1 MPEVILCKDC
11 KQSINKEAD
20 QYVMIE
26 KATDRYPEVL
36 AHVACEQKR
45 ATAGLGIDR
54 RIRSRYSARHLSL
67 AAAAAGSNGQGV
79 GDDAPA
85 VGLEERVVRLERAM
99 TTTLDLLQQ
108 MRRSQA
114 SLKPLDPLNS

>member
-1 MPEVILCKDC
+1 MEQQLSAPERVQQALTAANVD
-11 KQSINKEAD
+11 
-20 QYVMIE
+20 
-26 KATDRYPEVL
+26 
-36 AHVACEQKR
+36 
-45 ATAGLGIDR
+45 ATAEE
-54 RIRSRYSARHLSL
+54 IRLELSDGDTN
-67 AAAAAGSNGQGV
+67 AAAAAARSNGQGV

-108 MRRSQA
+108 MRQSQA